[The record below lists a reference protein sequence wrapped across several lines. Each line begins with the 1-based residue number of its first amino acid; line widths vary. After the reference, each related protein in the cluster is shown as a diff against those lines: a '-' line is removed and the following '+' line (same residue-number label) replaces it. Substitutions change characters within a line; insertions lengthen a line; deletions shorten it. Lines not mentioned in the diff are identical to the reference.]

1 MEEESGGESVRLGY
15 GVDGIV
21 GVKGCRVKGGEL
33 EVGAEEGADG
43 GVWGVGYVGYVGWG
57 VFLFFFTGHRQPST
71 RTTPTF
77 DSDLQPRLPTP
88 TTRARG
94 Y

>member
-43 GVWGVGYVGYVGWG
+43 GVWGRR
-57 VFLFFFTGHRQPST
+57 H
-71 RTTPTF
+71 
-77 DSDLQPRLPTP
+77 
-88 TTRARG
+88 
-94 Y
+94 